1 MSTRFPH
8 RPDQDERNEDDES
21 EDDESEDDE
30 QIDPALLRPLESAAD
45 VGRSN
50 YARVQFDQHISDA
63 LEEHAR
69 GRAPS
74 DSDQD
79 FRNHLLG
86 VASEVA
92 TATWR
97 RGEIDNRILQDYEGD
112 DGIDVM
118 APNPR
123 GDGTDF
129 FQVKATRDESN
140 PERIVSREELEVA
153 DYFVLCTTRAPSRYV
168 EIVGYISKP
177 LLWLIG
183 ETYQREGYLLT
194 PENLFPVRPGLY
206 DADDVRDVMYG

>member
-8 RPDQDERNEDDES
+8 RPDQDEKS
-21 EDDESEDDE
+21 EDKE
-30 QIDPALLRPLESAAD
+30 QIDPSLLRPLESAAD
-45 VGRSN
+45 VGRTN

-63 LEEHAR
+63 LEAHAHE
-69 GRAPS
+69 RAPS
-74 DSDQD
+74 DSDRD

-97 RGEIDNRILQDYEGD
+97 RGEIDTRLLPDYEGD
-112 DGIDVM
+112 GGIDVV
-118 APNPR
+118 APSPH
-123 GDGTDF
+123 GDGTDIY
-129 FQVKATRDESN
+129 QVKATRDESN
-140 PERIVSREELEVA
+140 PERIVSRKELEVG
-153 DYFVLCTTRAPSRYV
+153 DYFVLCCTRAPSRYV
-168 EIVGYISKP
+168 EIIGYISKP

-194 PENLFPVRPGLY
+194 PENLFPVKPGLY